1 MYPQRLPRVDDD
13 DGIWGDILLKY
24 LTKEHYNIDNDDAEN
39 GGHKNVT
46 IRPGTA
52 GAGGAPLKFTSGTLL
67 TTPEVGAME
76 FAGDNLYLTQT
87 SGATRKK
94 VALYDDASG
103 ATGDMYYRNSSGS
116 FTRLAA
122 GAASQIL
129 TISGGIPTWQTPSSS
144 STFSDATFTLQDD
157 GDATKQAR
165 FQLSGITTATT
176 RTYTLPNATTTLV
189 GDNFSQTLSNKT
201 LTAPRFASGGFIA
214 DNSGNEQIV
223 FTTTASAV
231 NEIGVTNAAAGVAPQ
246 ISARGGDTNV
256 NLNLTSKG
264 TGRVQAN
271 GVDIPTVSSSDTLIN
286 KTINGGD
293 NTITNIPW
301 AAVSKPAVIAAG
313 ATVGAA
319 LSNVNLTEIVG
330 GSNTANGRTLGAYAR
345 NALYSHPESQY
356 FVPIPHAYNDIAYN
370 NIRGG
375 SVEIRVNG
383 SVVAANGNNAGS
395 AFGPDAVYEFADYYS
410 STSDT
415 VVFEVTLHRTFQYG
429 YCYGIQQ
436 ADWFRG
442 QNITF
447 EAYNGSS
454 WSTLSSVTNQT
465 TGLTWNQADAGGTG
479 ITKLRITLT
488 NFNSSTARITQIF
501 LIGFNSDLLSGTF
514 LPRGGGRLYG
524 DLQAPGVRIDTIRDG
539 DHGIG
544 ILDFYGLPS
553 AVNYLQIQNRATG
566 AGPGIYA
573 QGADTN
579 IDINLVPKGTGTVRV
594 NGNPIDGS
602 LADGSVTSA
611 KIADG
616 TIMNA
621 DVNASAGIAVS
632 KLGTGRVDATV
643 NGTATN
649 TSIWRGTQAQ
659 YDAIGSKDSNTIYFI
674 TS

>member
-1 MYPQRLPRVDDD
+1 MYPQRLPIVDDD
-13 DGIWGDILLKY
+13 DGVWGDILRNY
-24 LTKEHYNIDNDDAEN
+24 LLKEHYDTGNDNAAN

-271 GVDIPTVSSSDTLIN
+271 GVTIPTISSTDILTNKTLDGSTGNNTFTNIPASALVDGPGSNLDADRLDGVEGASYLREDTARSLENVNYLTYNASYAAEVAPVANAVASAPFGSRMWHDLFAFMRNYTWTYETYDGAWSTAPINKDLFAQKEDQQIFLVDQGIASPTRVRWTVEGLTWSRGQWLVIGFTYGATSSNKTVTVETSADGSTWTQRHESTTTANAQVRYFFLQEYEGDTFFRLTITRNDTNRLAMSFIALLSSRSGDQGNGRELESPLNWDADRNITIAGNLEIEAATNGAAQAVTTDAEQTLIN
-286 KTINGGD
+286 KTI
-293 NTITNIPW
+293 
-301 AAVSKPAVIAAG
+301 
-313 ATVGAA
+313 
-319 LSNVNLTEIVG
+319 
-330 GSNTANGRTLGAYAR
+330 
-345 NALYSHPESQY
+345 
-356 FVPIPHAYNDIAYN
+356 
-370 NIRGG
+370 
-375 SVEIRVNG
+375 
-383 SVVAANGNNAGS
+383 
-395 AFGPDAVYEFADYYS
+395 
-410 STSDT
+410 
-415 VVFEVTLHRTFQYG
+415 
-429 YCYGIQQ
+429 
-436 ADWFRG
+436 
-442 QNITF
+442 
-447 EAYNGSS
+447 
-454 WSTLSSVTNQT
+454 
-465 TGLTWNQADAGGTG
+465 DAGGSG
-479 ITKLRITLT
+479 NSIT
-488 NFNSSTARITQIF
+488 N
-501 LIGFNSDLLSGTF
+501 
-514 LPRGGGRLYG
+514 LP
-524 DLQAPGVRIDTIRDG
+524 T
-539 DHGIG
+539 
-544 ILDFYGLPS
+544 
-553 AVNYLQIQNRATG
+553 T
-566 AGPGIYA
+566 
-573 QGADTN
+573 
-579 IDINLVPKGTGTVRV
+579 
-594 NGNPIDGS
+594 S
-602 LADGSVTSA
+602 LANGAVTSA
-611 KIADG
+611 KIADN
-616 TIMNA
+616 TIVNT
-621 DVNASAGIAVS
+621 DINASAAIALS
-632 KLGTGRVDATV
+632 KLATGRVEASV

-659 YDAIGSKDSNTIYFI
+659 YDAIATKDSNTIYFI